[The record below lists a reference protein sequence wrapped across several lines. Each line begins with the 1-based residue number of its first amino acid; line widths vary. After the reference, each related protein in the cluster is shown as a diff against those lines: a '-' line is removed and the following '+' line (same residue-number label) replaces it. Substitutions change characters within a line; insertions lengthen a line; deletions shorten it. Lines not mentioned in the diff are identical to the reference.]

1 MERKIFNSNESGI
14 KRDLDKLFQHY
25 WWLRSTR
32 RFYDYC
38 VTGVN
43 FYGFVRIYYTSGTV
57 YSAYDYH
64 FVAPVCTI

>member
-1 MERKIFNSNESGI
+1 MKRKIFKKSDKSKI
-14 KRDLDKLFQHY
+14 KYSLGFRSCS

-43 FYGFVRIYYTSGTV
+43 FYGFVRIYYTNGKV
-57 YSAYDYH
+57 YSMYDYH

>member
-1 MERKIFNSNESGI
+1 MKRKIYTELNESRI
-14 KRDLDKLFQHY
+14 KYNIEFFYDC
-25 WWLRSTR
+25 WWLRSAR

-43 FYGFVRIYYTSGTV
+43 FYGCVRIYYTDCKV
-57 YSAYDYH
+57 YSMYDYH